1 MPFDDRELRNAF
13 GCFATGVTIIT
24 TLDRSGEKIGITA
37 NSFTSLSLD
46 PPLVL
51 FCVADKINSF
61 EAFESCRHF
70 NVNVLHEEQ
79 VDLSN
84 NFARSA
90 DDKWD
95 GIAHGS
101 GTNGCPLFED
111 ALATLECTKHAM
123 YEGGDHL
130 IIVGRVTD
138 ISYDRNGGRPLL
150 YFQGDYAR
158 LP

>member
-1 MPFDDRELRNAF
+1 MPFDHRELRNAF

-24 TLDRSGEKIGITA
+24 TLDRNAEKVGITA

-61 EAFESCRHF
+61 EAFEACRHF
-70 NVNVLHEEQ
+70 NVNMLHEEQ
-79 VDLSN
+79 VELSN

-95 GIAHGS
+95 GIAHGF
-101 GTNGCPLFED
+101 GRNGCPVFED
-111 ALATLECTKHAM
+111 ALATLECDKHAM

-130 IIVGRVTD
+130 IIIGKVTD
-138 ISYDRNGGRPLL
+138 MGYDSSEKRPLL
-150 YFQGDYAR
+150 YFQGNYVR
-158 LP
+158 LT